1 MKVQAAAL
9 FLGLV
14 LAVAGH
20 AAPTAPDLK
29 DDPRWK
35 AAEALT
41 QEQIQA
47 STDRNSLARLADLY
61 NGRDFDRFVWTL
73 ERLVA
78 LTPNSGELKLQLA
91 SVYASRDMKSK
102 AYDTLVHMQVQGFG
116 YDLQGDERFEKV
128 NGTKVWTYIVENL
141 RANAK
146 PFGEG
151 KVAFSLPKGDRL
163 LESLDWD
170 PKRQKFLVGSAREG
184 VVYLADKSGATES
197 FIAPDAKAGLW
208 SVLALRADPERDL
221 LWVLSDG
228 VKVFKG
234 FDADMLGK
242 AWLMKYQ
249 LSSGK
254 LLGQYAPPEASGGH
268 ILTSL
273 AVGKGGRVYVADAVR
288 REIYQLDGEQ
298 LKLLAANQAQFVV
311 GSGDQVILARSQG
324 LPVVYVM
331 NWYRRFPVAVFSL
344 QPLTSP
350 QDLKGKRV
358 GIPGPFG
365 ATYVGLKGLLYA
377 AKVDEKQVDMP
388 TVGFT
393 QVESL
398 LSGQVDAAVGYS
410 MNEPLQLQQ
419 AGKKPYALEV
429 SQYIDLVAN
438 GLITNEQTIQT
449 NPDLVRR
456 MVRATLRGLRDTLAN
471 PAEAFD
477 ITLKAVPEAA
487 KTADA
492 QRATLDAA
500 IAFWQSDQLGRS
512 DPQAWETSA
521 TFMKEVGLIP
531 TAIDVNKA
539 FTNDFISPN
548 PQ

>member
-1 MKVQAAAL
+1 MGKRLPIAAL
-9 FLGLV
+9 LLV
-14 LAVAGH
+14 ILAVVA
-20 AAPTAPDLK
+20 ACAPQATAPTAAPPAAGKAVTPAVSGVSAADVTLYMGYIPNVQFAPFYVAQAKGYFK
-29 DDPRWK
+29 D
-35 AAEALT
+35 EG
-41 QEQIQA
+41 I
-47 STDRNSLARLADLY
+47 
-61 NGRDFDRFVWTL
+61 
-73 ERLVA
+73 
-78 LTPNSGELKLQLA
+78 
-91 SVYASRDMKSK
+91 
-102 AYDTLVHMQVQGFG
+102 
-116 YDLQGDERFEKV
+116 
-128 NGTKVWTYIVENL
+128 NL
-141 RANAK
+141 
-146 PFGEG
+146 
-151 KVAFSLPKGDRL
+151 
-163 LESLDWD
+163 SLDY
-170 PKRQKFLVGSAREG
+170 GMEN
-184 VVYLADKSGATES
+184 
-197 FIAPDAKAGLW
+197 
-208 SVLALRADPERDL
+208 DL
-221 LWVLSDG
+221 
-228 VKVFKG
+228 
-234 FDADMLGK
+234 
-242 AWLMKYQ
+242 
-249 LSSGK
+249 
-254 LLGQYAPPEASGGH
+254 
-268 ILTSL
+268 
-273 AVGKGGRVYVADAVR
+273 
-288 REIYQLDGEQ
+288 

-324 LPVVYVM
+324 LLVVYVM

-548 PQ
+548 PP

>member
-1 MKVQAAAL
+1 MKVQVAAL

-14 LAVAGH
+14 LAAAGH
-20 AAPTAPDLK
+20 AAPTALTAPDLK

-298 LKLLAANQAQFVV
+298 LKLLAANPRLSAVNGLSVSGDGNTLYFADPSLGLFGFDLATAKPFAVGHNPERLVV
-311 GSGDQVILARSQG
+311 GGVEAMYWYDGCLVIVQPQMVPARVMRLKLAKDGRSIDAAMPLDVAQPAFASLG
-324 LPVVYVM
+324 AGVVVG
-331 NWYRRFPVAVFSL
+331 
-344 QPLTSP
+344 
-350 QDLKGKRV
+350 QDLYFIANSEKALYDSYGVLRDEKLLEPVRV
-358 GIPGPFG
+358 FKSNLRYAWDQPGIGTALNAVPAAQPQG
-365 ATYVGLKGLLYA
+365 ATAGDG
-377 AKVDEKQVDMP
+377 AKK
-388 TVGFT
+388 
-393 QVESL
+393 
-398 LSGQVDAAVGYS
+398 
-410 MNEPLQLQQ
+410 
-419 AGKKPYALEV
+419 
-429 SQYIDLVAN
+429 
-438 GLITNEQTIQT
+438 
-449 NPDLVRR
+449 
-456 MVRATLRGLRDTLAN
+456 
-471 PAEAFD
+471 
-477 ITLKAVPEAA
+477 
-487 KTADA
+487 
-492 QRATLDAA
+492 
-500 IAFWQSDQLGRS
+500 
-512 DPQAWETSA
+512 
-521 TFMKEVGLIP
+521 
-531 TAIDVNKA
+531 
-539 FTNDFISPN
+539 
-548 PQ
+548 